1 MTPSRSRTMS
11 FMMGSSGGEL
21 GQIGNTVHGLMQRS
35 QQTEAVVAQGRIFG
49 IDHDAVEEGVYR
61 VFQRR
66 QGLQRGS
73 VIAALEGGIGLRLD
87 GRQRIIKRSFGS

>member
-1 MTPSRSRTMS
+1 
-11 FMMGSSGGEL
+11 
-21 GQIGNTVHGLMQRS
+21 
-35 QQTEAVVAQGRIFG
+35 
-49 IDHDAVEEGVYR
+49 AVEEGVYR

-87 GRQRIIKRSFGS
+87 GRQRIIKRSFGSLLEQAGIDLGGDLALDLLQDIADALVGSSQALGLRKRGKGAHSGKALHYFI